1 MTRESFKNLNTNLRY
16 DTGAEILM
24 LLMELMMLLKMV
36 SLKILTRKTYS

>member
-1 MTRESFKNLNTNLRY
+1 MTGDNSNNLNTYLRY

>member
-1 MTRESFKNLNTNLRY
+1 MTWSNIIYINTYLRY

-24 LLMELMMLLKMV
+24 LLTELMVLLKMV